1 MGAYRH
7 QTGANVEEEVLD
19 FESLI
24 NRVGGA
30 TTFVVPDIK
39 SAKFVKNFWNLAFSS
54 FATLTGY
61 VFKYI

>member
-7 QTGANVEEEVLD
+7 QTGATVEEEVLK
-19 FESLI
+19 FGKMI
-24 NRVGGA
+24 NGGGGA
-30 TTFVVPDIK
+30 TTAVPDIK

-61 VFKYI
+61 VSKI